1 MEDDGKG
8 TILTKGNKMK
18 KKFNDTYV
26 KVKNRANSEIEE
38 TKALYRLLKHAVKSY
53 SKTNEFDLDKNDVE
67 FIKGQS
73 VDVIKNL
80 LIVILTLIPVPLP
93 LTTFLI
99 VFGKKIGIDVKPKEH
114 NIPDK
119 VKKNKK

>member
-38 TKALYRLLKHAVKSY
+38 TKALYRILKHAVKSY
-53 SKTNEFDLDKNDVE
+53 SKTNEFDLDKSE
-67 FIKGQS
+67 KALWKAAYLIYTE
-73 VDVIKNL
+73 L
-80 LIVILTLIPVPLP
+80 L
-93 LTTFLI
+93 
-99 VFGKKIGIDVKPKEH
+99 
-114 NIPDK
+114 
-119 VKKNKK
+119 